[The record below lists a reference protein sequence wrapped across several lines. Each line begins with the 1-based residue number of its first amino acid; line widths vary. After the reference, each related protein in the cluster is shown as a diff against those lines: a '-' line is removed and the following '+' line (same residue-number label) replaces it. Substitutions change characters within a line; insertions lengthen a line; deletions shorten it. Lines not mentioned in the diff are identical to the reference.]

1 MTMQNADTEGRTP
14 ALGAAVRQQA
24 LLLGVSGRWAY
35 LVLGLVG
42 LLMLIGLSGLPAAT
56 SRMLIVSQL
65 ALLAGVLWA
74 MMVWFGEGP
83 DRRVYQWSLPVPRGA
98 QDLARVAVGGLYLIG
113 VCAVLG
119 GAGAVAEA
127 VNGTFDRV
135 LTIDM
140 LWWTGFF
147 VTPLIAYFLVT
158 PVVLWSDYS
167 VTRWG
172 FALLFGVGLLAV
184 VLSWQGM
191 EWLASAIGTVFD
203 AEGLGLG
210 AALFDWTLGLFGPVP
225 TGPAWAATVLWAG
238 VGVVLTALTGMY
250 RPDDVRRALGS
261 RA

>member
-1 MTMQNADTEGRTP
+1 MSTKTAAMHGSP
-14 ALGAAVRQQA
+14 GLGASLRQQTV
-24 LLLGVSGRWAY
+24 LLGVSGRWAY
-35 LVLGLVG
+35 LILGLVG
-42 LLMLIGLSGLPAAT
+42 LLMLIGLSGVPRET

-65 ALLAGVLWA
+65 ALLAGVIWA

-98 QDLARVAVGGLYLIG
+98 QDLARVAVGALYLIG
-113 VCAVLG
+113 ACAVLAIAG
-119 GAGAVAEA
+119 GIAEA

-135 LTIDM
+135 ATIGM
-140 LWWTGFF
+140 FWWAGFF

-172 FALLFGVGLLAV
+172 FALLFGVGLLAA

-203 AEGLGLG
+203 AEQLGLG

-225 TGPAWAATVLWAG
+225 AGPTWAATVLWAALG
-238 VGVVLTALTGMY
+238 VGLTVLTGLY
-250 RPDDVRRALGS
+250 RPDDVRRRLGS
-261 RA
+261 GA